1 MPPIISAQGLSK
13 RYGAEPLFKNISFT
27 VNEGDRIGIIG
38 PNGSGKSTLLA
49 MLHGQV
55 VPDSGEV
62 AIRKGMRLSAVLQ
75 ISEFA
80 PGETIRTVI
89 GKALDRAGV
98 AESERLSR
106 IAEILGRAGFTDLD
120 AEAATLSGG
129 WRKRLAIAEALVQ
142 MPDILLLDEP
152 TNHLD
157 LAGIQWLEGVLRSAA
172 FACVVVSHDR
182 YFLENVANEMVE
194 LNAAYD
200 DGALRVSGNY
210 STFLEAKEEYLHAQR
225 NRQEALENRVHT
237 EIEWLRRGPKA
248 RTTKSKARID
258 KAHEM
263 ISDLSELNARTRSTS
278 AQIDFSSSGRQTKQ
292 LITLGRR
299 ELRDGRADAVQ

>member
-157 LAGIQWLEGVLRSAA
+157 LAGIQWLKGSCGARHSRAWWSATTA
-172 FACVVVSHDR
+172 ISWKTWR
-182 YFLENVANEMVE
+182 TKWWSST
-194 LNAAYD
+194 AAYA
-200 DGALRVSGNY
+200 DGALRGVRELQHVSGERRR
-210 STFLEAKEEYLHAQR
+210 STCTR
-225 NRQEALENRVHT
+225 NRSSKRRWKIACTREM
-237 EIEWLRRGPKA
+237 EWLRRGPKA
-248 RTTKSKARID
+248 RTTKIQG
-258 KAHEM
+258 AH
-263 ISDLSELNARTRSTS
+263 R
-278 AQIDFSSSGRQTKQ
+278 
-292 LITLGRR
+292 
-299 ELRDGRADAVQ
+299 